1 MSNTL
6 HYLIDKIHKA
16 PISIQLN
23 MYHYMKDHN
32 IKGIG
37 LDEYE
42 GFIVDKSHLD
52 ILQSCVTKYL
62 EDSDSEYEEVM

>member
-1 MSNTL
+1 MFNTL
-6 HYLIDKIHKA
+6 HHLIDKINKA
-16 PISIQLN
+16 PVSVQLN

-32 IKGIG
+32 LKGIG

-52 ILQSCVTKYL
+52 ILQACVDKYL
-62 EDSDSEYEEVM
+62 DSDSEYEEV